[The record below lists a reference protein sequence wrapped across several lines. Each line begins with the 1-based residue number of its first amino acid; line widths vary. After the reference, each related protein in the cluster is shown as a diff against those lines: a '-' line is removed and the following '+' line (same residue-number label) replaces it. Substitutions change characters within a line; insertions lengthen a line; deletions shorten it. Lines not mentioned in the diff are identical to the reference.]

1 MTKRCGWCLTSE
13 RMIAYHDAEWGVP
26 LHDDRKLF
34 ELLVLGGFQAG
45 LSWSTILNR
54 REGFRAAFD
63 GFDPEKVARYGQR
76 QVGRLLRDAGIIRNR
91 QKIAAAVGNA
101 RALLEVRR
109 ECGSFDAFVWGFVG
123 GRPRR
128 NRRRTLAE
136 LPATS
141 PESDEM
147 SRVLRARGFRFAG
160 STICYAFMQ
169 SAGLVNDHLTTCFR
183 HREIRRLACG

>member
-1 MTKRCGWCLTSE
+1 MKRCGWCLSSE
-13 RMIAYHDAEWGVP
+13 RMTAYHDAEWGVP

-54 REGFRAAFD
+54 RAAFRAAFD
-63 GFDPEKVARYGQR
+63 GFDPERVARYGSR

-91 QKIAAAVGNA
+91 QKIAAAIANA
-101 RALLEVRR
+101 GALLEVRR

-128 NRRRTLAE
+128 NRWRTLEE

-141 PESDEM
+141 PESDEL
-147 SRVLRARGFRFAG
+147 SQALRARGFKFAG
-160 STICYAFMQ
+160 STIAYAFMQ

-183 HREIRRLACG
+183 HREIRRLGG